1 MNTHNWYYTE
11 ERMDK
16 PKGNRNFYLQDS
28 QKTNMLREVKDVQKW
43 HNKMITLPEVLPS
56 MPYCLSKTKQINFV
70 YNNML
75 SSGKSYLVLLKEDLH
90 SVKRSFLPN
99 TE

>member
-1 MNTHNWYYTE
+1 
-11 ERMDK
+11 MDK